1 MQRLPLLLVKKSMP
15 SRLYSSP
22 YGFLIA
28 LLLSYNKKTAPR
40 AFVKDT
46 VIRSDN
52 PYLQKRYS

>member
-1 MQRLPLLLVKKSMP
+1 MP